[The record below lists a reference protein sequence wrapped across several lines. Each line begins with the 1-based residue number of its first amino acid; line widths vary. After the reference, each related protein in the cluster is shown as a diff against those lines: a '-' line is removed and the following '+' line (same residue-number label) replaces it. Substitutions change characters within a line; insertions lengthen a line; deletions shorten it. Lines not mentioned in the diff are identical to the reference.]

1 MDLSKKKSTIQSKI
15 VRYKL
20 EEDVVLLKQSGLS
33 YQQIADE
40 LNNSGK
46 VPENDRIDKFNVMRF
61 LEKLPQIERQIV
73 KENKKRLLE
82 VVNNNIDIINEV
94 TKMFNKSK
102 ALLEAMEEDAVEKG
116 RLINPY
122 QYKAIVSEM
131 REMLNQMISIQ
142 KEINDYNNVR
152 KFMEIILE
160 TLKEHA
166 PDKIPI
172 IAEKLRMSKGTQWF
186 ADIMK
191 GRD

>member
-1 MDLSKKKSTIQSKI
+1 LSKKKSTIQSKI